1 MVSRSQ
7 SGASLVEM
15 LVATF
20 LMSFVSAA
28 IFGLATLN
36 NQEGQKIFNKIDSL
50 NAAREV
56 IDTIGEDVRMAR
68 SVGDLYGQVAPPTQQ
83 LVTPGSVHGPSTN
96 VSLVHSIAQVN
107 SSNTLASSSFP
118 SVGDPFYGNSQV
130 PAAGLPAF
138 PGNGT
143 ATGAAGPPYT
153 LGPATLIIQVPIFD
167 QPGAGGNANYPGGF
181 PTAVLATP
189 QPVVTMEAM
198 DTYVFQVV
206 PDPSYP
212 GTYMMQLAGFPGVG
226 QGPNGTTANSSMTI
240 NSTART
246 ILKGII
252 GPLDSNGNICV
263 FEYIDKANPTQP
275 ITTVTSPS
283 NVSGVI
289 VTLEILNNGASST
302 AAGVST
308 NNQWV
313 SVGFKSEMYMRNN
326 TLADIIGGT
335 SNGN

>member
-1 MVSRSQ
+1 MVARSQ
-7 SGASLVEM
+7 SGASLIELM
-15 LVATF
+15 IALF
-20 LMSFVSAA
+20 LMSFVSAG

-68 SVGDLYGQVAPPTQQ
+68 SVGDIYGITTPPTQQ
-83 LVTPGSVHGPSTN
+83 LVTPGAVHGPSTN
-96 VSLVHSIAQVN
+96 VSLVNAISQVN
-107 SSNTLASSSFP
+107 STNTLASSSFP
-118 SVGDPFYGNSQV
+118 SLGDPFYGNGQV
-130 PAAGLPAF
+130 PAGGWPAF

-143 ATGAAGPPYT
+143 TSGVAGPPYT
-153 LGPATLIIQVPIFD
+153 LGEDTLIIQVPIFD
-167 QPGAGGNANYPGGF
+167 QPGAGGNASYPGGF
-181 PTAVLATP
+181 PTSVKTTP

-198 DTYVFQVV
+198 DTYVFQIL

-212 GTYMMQLAGFPGVG
+212 GTYMMQLSGFPGVG
-226 QGPNGTTANSSMTI
+226 NGPNGTTANSTMSI

-252 GPLDSNGNICV
+252 GPLDSNGNVCA
-263 FEYIDKANPTQP
+263 FQYIDKTNPTQP
-275 ITTVTSPS
+275 VTTVTNPT
-283 NVSGVI
+283 NISGVI
-289 VTLEILNNGASST
+289 VTLQILNNNASNNSKPEST
-302 AAGVST
+302 DS
-308 NNQWV
+308 QWV

-335 SNGN
+335 KGQ